1 MATPESIRESMDGD
15 VAEFDHWIYGVVPG
29 VGYTT
34 KAFSH
39 GLDAGLY
46 DPYLRGHYTPIRAA
60 TAQMNDDPVDLRMIH
75 PVRTGRE
82 ILLSRITRGPPDEA
96 GRPTF
101 TNHTAVART
110 DLLRSGRITLESVYR
125 SIAEFGQRD
134 PGFQGETGLLQIP
147 TRSDAEGPLRFGYGI
162 HKHLTFPA
170 LETLATRI
178 MTDPG
183 SRTLLLCRNTTPEAR
198 NSTLNLIFELLGWA
212 CGLPLLTAISETPR
226 ASALNFF
233 NLVIAPRGV
242 RADSSWAIL
251 ESALSDPILP
261 RVLDRDEVY
270 QVLAATVRQSADLA
284 WAR

>member
-1 MATPESIRESMDGD
+1 MGTEAGLGSWDRD
-15 VAEFDHWIYGVVPG
+15 VAEFDHWIYGVIPE

-34 KAFSH
+34 KASSQ

-60 TAQMNDDPVDLRMIH
+60 TVQSTEGQIDLQMIH

-82 ILLSRITRGPPDEA
+82 ILLSRITRGPHDEA

-101 TNHTAVART
+101 ANHTVVLRT
-110 DLLRSGRITLESVYR
+110 DVLRSGRITLESVYR
-125 SIAEFGQRD
+125 AMKEFE
-134 PGFQGETGLLQIP
+134 GEAADIEGEIDLLKVP
-147 TRSDAEGPLRFGYGI
+147 MRSDAEGRAQFGYGI

-178 MTDPG
+178 MVDPS
-183 SRTLLLCRNTTPEAR
+183 SRTLLLCRNSAYDAR
-198 NSTLNLIFELLGWA
+198 NTTLRLIFELLGWR
-212 CGLPLLTAISETPR
+212 CGLPLLTAITDAPR

-233 NLVIAPRGV
+233 NLVVAPRGV

-251 ESALSDPILP
+251 ESALAQSVLP
-261 RVLDRDEVY
+261 RVLDRDDVY
-270 QVLAATVRQSADLA
+270 QALTATFRQSVDLPR
-284 WAR
+284 AR